1 MKTQAN
7 VSYFPVTEPER
18 ALLLR
23 VREADLARRIGEL
36 LEMVGQI
43 AEMKLSPADLD
54 TALQLLTA
62 SRQGDAL
69 AARFEN
75 LEARLKDRIERG
87 LAEMEGRFLRRLDS
101 DALHLAGQSLEPATV
116 KSELQALSS
125 LPVQPEAWELPP
137 EASVAFM
144 VDGKLIWG
152 KTAASFYVSVWKW
165 LFDHNRVSI
174 NDLPI
179 QSGRT
184 RYAVAREP
192 FHGSGT
198 NFFSGHE
205 VIPGVWV
212 EAHMSRADAIRRAA
226 KYLTNSGV
234 SFEVIIG
241 AE

>member
-1 MKTQAN
+1 MKSQAN

-23 VREADLARRIGEL
+23 VREADLARRMGEL
-36 LEMVGQI
+36 LEMVDQI

-54 TALQLLTA
+54 TAVQLLTA

-101 DALHLAGQSLEPATV
+101 DALHLAVQSVEPAIV
-116 KSELQALSS
+116 NNELQTLPFR
-125 LPVQPEAWELPP
+125 PVQPEASELPP

-152 KTAASFYVSVWKW
+152 KTTASFYVSVWKW

-179 QSGRT
+179 QSGRS
-184 RYAVAREP
+184 RYVVARQP
-192 FHGSGT
+192 LHPSGKE
-198 NFFSGHE
+198 FFAGHE
-205 VIPGVWV
+205 VVSGVWV
-212 EAHMSRADAIRRAA
+212 EANISRADVIRRTV
-226 KYLTNSGV
+226 KYLAEFGV
-234 SFEVIIG
+234 GFEIIIG
-241 AE
+241 NE